1 MKSSQKGGRLVEVK
15 AVNNEG
21 ELGDGINIVTSGEN

>member
-1 MKSSQKGGRLVEVK
+1 VKSSQESGGLVEVK

-21 ELGDGINIVTSGEN
+21 ELGDGIDIVTSGEN